1 VALPPQPA
9 AVQPAAAALLQP
21 AVQPSP
27 RRIDWLQSAIAY
39 ILLIGIIVS
48 GVLLTGGPS
57 GSLRT
62 ATSSDGA
69 FSVNV
74 PQGWIQGEAS
84 PSDSGKEVLALA
96 RIEETN
102 GVQSH
107 FFVGVFAEFAPLSE
121 LEEGWQAFI
130 ESGKSPVA
138 GQFGSVTR
146 TTVAGTQALTVDFQG
161 SKYGGQLLFV
171 DYGRKTYIIQMSSD
185 PSEFSGLR
193 ESDFAAI
200 LSSWG
205 WR

>member
-1 VALPPQPA
+1 VTPPSAAFQPA
-9 AVQPAAAALLQP
+9 APAVLQP
-21 AVQPSP
+21 AVQSSP

-48 GVLLTGGPS
+48 GVLLTGGPP

-62 ATSSDGA
+62 ATASDGA

-74 PQGWIQGEAS
+74 PHGWIQGEATT
-84 PSDSGKEVLALA
+84 SDGEQDVLALV
-96 RIEETN
+96 RIKETN

-107 FFVGVFAEFAPLSE
+107 FFVGVFGEFAPLSE

-130 ESGKSPVA
+130 DTGKSPVA
-138 GQFGSVTR
+138 GQFGSLTR

-185 PSEFSGLR
+185 PSEFSELR
-193 ESDFAAI
+193 ESDLAAI
-200 LSSWG
+200 LSSWE